1 MRIGLTQRILTHR
14 GRAYDAL
21 EHGWYTWLGEHE
33 LVPVP
38 NVIEQNFQRLSY
50 ELDALIITGG
60 DDSALRRATE
70 LKIARHM
77 IQRQCPVLG
86 VCHGAF
92 LLTEILGGEVVAGG
106 ANHRDTE
113 HDVIYWQQPWR
124 VNSHH
129 DLLIRRAPSR
139 AQILCRDTER
149 NIEAWIDGLTAAV
162 VWHPERM
169 TDAFLPNE
177 IALLLKI

>member
-21 EHGWYTWLGEHE
+21 EHGWYYWLGIHE

-38 NVIEQNFQRLSY
+38 NVTEQNFQRLSH

-60 DDSALRRATE
+60 DDTALRRAVE
-70 LKIARHM
+70 LKLARCM
-77 IQRQCPVLG
+77 LQRQCPIVG
-86 VCHGAF
+86 ICHGAF
-92 LLTEILGGEVVAGG
+92 LLTEVLGGEVITGG
-106 ANHRDTE
+106 INHRDCE
-113 HDVIYWQQPWR
+113 HDVTYWGQTWQ

-129 DLLIRRAPSR
+129 DLLIRRAPSGAR
-139 AQILCRDTER
+139 VLCRDQEN
-149 NIEAWIDGLTAAV
+149 NIESWISGATAAM

-169 TDAFLPNE
+169 TDPFVPNE
-177 IALLLKI
+177 ISLLLKI